1 MWAFLYLKESQMKLI
16 ENWQQAWKLKSVQ
29 VGAASAFF
37 YALILLSEQFLGVWN
52 VIPQELK
59 NKIPENVAEWVGI
72 FVGVAM
78 VLARLKKQP
87 ELHNVNQFVTVTAG
101 HSNTDPGAVN
111 GKYKEAE
118 LVSQFRNAVAYYLRE
133 AGIQYKTD
141 GVGTTNQNL
150 NAAIKLIKGSSVAVE
165 FHMNA
170 ATSKQANGIET
181 IALPKDKK
189 LAQDLSKAVA
199 DAFGSRLRGD
209 NGWIDQ
215 SKSARGRLAYVD
227 AGGLIVELGFISNE
241 EELFQFNARYWSAAK
256 AVAKVLIEYEASK

>member
-1 MWAFLYLKESQMKLI
+1 MEHQMKLI
-16 ENWQQAWKLKSVQ
+16 ENWKQAWKLKSVQ

-37 YALILLSEQFLGVWN
+37 YALILFADQFVGIWN
-52 VIPQELK
+52 LIPQDAK
-59 NKIPENVAEWVGI
+59 NMLPEQWKDVVGC

-87 ELHNVNQFVTVTAG
+87 ELHTEIQPFVTVTAG
-101 HSNTDPGAVN
+101 HSNSDPGAIN

-118 LVSQFRNAVAYYLRE
+118 LVRQFRNAVAHYLSV
-133 AGIQYKTD
+133 AGLTIKTD
-141 GVGTTNQNL
+141 GAGTINL
-150 NAAIKLIKGSSVAVE
+150 PLNNAIALAKGASIAIE

-170 ATSKQANGIET
+170 AASKQANGVET

-199 DAFGSRLRGD
+199 DALGSRLRGD

-215 SKSARGRLAYVD
+215 SKSARGRLAYVN
-227 AGGLIVELGFISNE
+227 AGGLIVELGFISNDA
-241 EELFQFNARYWSAAK
+241 ELAAFQARYWVAAK
-256 AVAKVLIEYEASK
+256 AVAKVLIDYEKRN

>member
-1 MWAFLYLKESQMKLI
+1 MKLI

-29 VGAASAFF
+29 VGAISAFF
-37 YALILLSEQFLGVWN
+37 YALILFSEQFLNVWA

-87 ELHNVNQFVTVTAG
+87 ELHEVNQFVTVTAG
-101 HSNTDPGAVN
+101 HSNKDPGAVN
-111 GKYKEAE
+111 GKFKEAE

-141 GVGTTNQNL
+141 GVGILNQDL

-170 ATSKQANGIET
+170 ATSKQANGVET

-189 LAQDLSKAVA
+189 LAQELSKAVA

-215 SKSARGRLAYVD
+215 SQSARGKLGFISN
-227 AGGLIVELGFISNE
+227 GGLIVELGFISNE

>member
-1 MWAFLYLKESQMKLI
+1 MKLI
-16 ENWQQAWKLKSVQ
+16 DNWKQAWKLKSVQ
-29 VGAASAFF
+29 VGAISAFF
-37 YALILLSEQFLGVWN
+37 YALILFSEQFLNVWA

-87 ELHNVNQFVTVTAG
+87 ELHEANQFVTVTAG

-111 GKYKEAE
+111 GKFKEAE

-141 GVGTTNQNL
+141 GVGILNQDL

-170 ATSKQANGIET
+170 ALNKSANGVET

-199 DAFGSRLRGD
+199 SALGSRLRGD

-215 SKSARGRLAYVD
+215 SQSARGKLGFISN
-227 AGGLIVELGFISNE
+227 GGLIVELGFISNE

-256 AVAKVLIEYEASK
+256 AVAKVLIEYEKRN

>member
-1 MWAFLYLKESQMKLI
+1 MKLI

-37 YALILLSEQFLGVWN
+37 YALILLSEQFLGVWY

-59 NKIPENVAEWVGI
+59 NKIPENIAEWLGM

-87 ELHNVNQFVTVTAG
+87 ELHTEIQPFVTVTAG

-141 GVGTTNQNL
+141 GVGILNQDL

-170 ATSKQANGIET
+170 ATSKLANGIET

-215 SKSARGRLAYVD
+215 SQSARGKLGFISN
-227 AGGLIVELGFISNE
+227 GGLIVELGFISNE

-256 AVAKVLIEYEASK
+256 AVAKVLIDYEKALK

>member
-1 MWAFLYLKESQMKLI
+1 MKLI
-16 ENWQQAWKLKSVQ
+16 DNWKQAWKLKSVQ
-29 VGAASAFF
+29 VGAISAFF
-37 YALILLSEQFLGVWN
+37 YALILFSEQFLNVWA

-87 ELHNVNQFVTVTAG
+87 ELHEVNQFVTVTAG
-101 HSNTDPGAVN
+101 HSNKDPGAVN
-111 GKYKEAE
+111 GKFKEAE

-141 GVGTTNQNL
+141 GVGILNQDL

-189 LAQDLSKAVA
+189 LAQDLSRAVA

-215 SKSARGRLAYVD
+215 SQSARGKLGFISN
-227 AGGLIVELGFISNE
+227 GGLIVELGFISNE

-256 AVAKVLIEYEASK
+256 AVAMILIKHEKALK

>member
-1 MWAFLYLKESQMKLI
+1 MKLI
-16 ENWQQAWKLKSVQ
+16 DNWKQAWKLKSVQ
-29 VGAASAFF
+29 VGAISAFF
-37 YALILLSEQFLGVWN
+37 YALILFSEQFLNVWA

-101 HSNTDPGAVN
+101 HSNKDPGAVN
-111 GKYKEAE
+111 GKFKEAE

-141 GVGTTNQNL
+141 GVGILNQDL
-150 NAAIKLIKGSSVAVE
+150 NAAIKLMKGSSVAVE

-170 ATSKQANGIET
+170 ATSKQANGVET

-215 SKSARGRLAYVD
+215 SQSARGKLGFISN
-227 AGGLIVELGFISNE
+227 GGLIVELGFISNE

-256 AVAKVLIEYEASK
+256 AVAMILIKHEKALK

>member
-1 MWAFLYLKESQMKLI
+1 MKLI
-16 ENWQQAWKLKSVQ
+16 ENWKQAWKLKSVQ
-29 VGAASAFF
+29 VGAISAFF
-37 YALILLSEQFLGVWN
+37 YALILFSEQFLNVWA

-59 NKIPENVAEWVGI
+59 NKIPENIAEWVGI

-87 ELHNVNQFVTVTAG
+87 ELHNVNQFVTVTAV
-101 HSNTDPGAVN
+101 HSNKDPGAVN

-141 GVGTTNQNL
+141 GVGILNQDL

-170 ATSKQANGIET
+170 ATSKQANGVET

-215 SKSARGRLAYVD
+215 SQSARGKLGFISN
-227 AGGLIVELGFISNE
+227 GGLIVELGFISNE

-256 AVAKVLIEYEASK
+256 AVAKVLIDYEKGIK

>member
-1 MWAFLYLKESQMKLI
+1 MWWEMKLI
-16 ENWQQAWKLKSVQ
+16 DNWKQAWKLKSVQ
-29 VGAASAFF
+29 VGALSAFF
-37 YALILLSEQFLGVWN
+37 YALILFSEQFLNVWA

-101 HSNTDPGAVN
+101 HSNKDPGAVN
-111 GKYKEAE
+111 GKFKEAE

-141 GVGTTNQNL
+141 GVGILNQDL

-170 ATSKQANGIET
+170 ATSKQANGVET

-189 LAQDLSKAVA
+189 LAQELSKAVA

-215 SKSARGRLAYVD
+215 SQSARGKLGFISN
-227 AGGLIVELGFISNE
+227 GGLIVELGFISNE
-241 EELFQFNARYWSAAK
+241 EELFQFNARYWTAAK
-256 AVAKVLIEYEASK
+256 AVAMILIKHEKALK

>member
-1 MWAFLYLKESQMKLI
+1 MKLI
-16 ENWQQAWKLKSVQ
+16 DNWKQAWKLKSVQ
-29 VGAASAFF
+29 VGAISAFF
-37 YALILLSEQFLGVWN
+37 YALILFSEQFLNVWA

-101 HSNTDPGAVN
+101 HSNKDPGAVN
-111 GKYKEAE
+111 GKFKEAE

-141 GVGTTNQNL
+141 GVGILNQDL

-189 LAQDLSKAVA
+189 LAQELSKAVA

-215 SKSARGRLAYVD
+215 SQSARGKLGFISN
-227 AGGLIVELGFISNE
+227 GGLIVELGFISNE

-256 AVAKVLIEYEASK
+256 AVAKVLIEYEKGA

>member
-1 MWAFLYLKESQMKLI
+1 MKLI
-16 ENWQQAWKLKSVQ
+16 DNWKQAWKLKSVQ
-29 VGAASAFF
+29 VGALSAFF
-37 YALILLSEQFLGVWN
+37 YALILFSEQFLNVWA

-87 ELHNVNQFVTVTAG
+87 ELHEVNQFVTVTAG
-101 HSNTDPGAVN
+101 HSNKDPGAVN
-111 GKYKEAE
+111 GKFKEAE

-141 GVGTTNQNL
+141 GVGILNQDL

-170 ATSKQANGIET
+170 ATSKQANGVET

-215 SKSARGRLAYVD
+215 SQSARGKLGFISN
-227 AGGLIVELGFISNE
+227 GGLIVELGFISNE

-256 AVAKVLIEYEASK
+256 AVAMILIKHEKALK

>member
-1 MWAFLYLKESQMKLI
+1 MKLI
-16 ENWQQAWKLKSVQ
+16 DNWKQAWKLKSVQ
-29 VGAASAFF
+29 VGAISAFF
-37 YALILLSEQFLGVWN
+37 YALILFSEQFLNVWA

-101 HSNTDPGAVN
+101 HSNKDPGAVN
-111 GKYKEAE
+111 GKFKEAE

-141 GVGTTNQNL
+141 GVGILNQDL

-170 ATSKQANGIET
+170 AASKQANGVET
-181 IALPKDKK
+181 ISLPKDKK

-215 SKSARGRLAYVD
+215 SQSARGKLGFISN
-227 AGGLIVELGFISNE
+227 GGLIVELGFISNE

-256 AVAKVLIEYEASK
+256 AVAMILIKHEKALK

>member
-1 MWAFLYLKESQMKLI
+1 MKLI
-16 ENWQQAWKLKSVQ
+16 DNWKQAWKLKSVQ
-29 VGAASAFF
+29 VGAISAFF
-37 YALILLSEQFLGVWN
+37 YALILFSEQFLNVWA

-59 NKIPENVAEWVGI
+59 NKIPENVAEWVGM

-87 ELHNVNQFVTVTAG
+87 ELHEVNQFVTVTAG
-101 HSNTDPGAVN
+101 HSNKDPGAVN
-111 GKYKEAE
+111 GKFKEAE
-118 LVSQFRNAVAYYLRE
+118 LVSQFRNAVTYYLRE

-141 GVGTTNQNL
+141 GVGILNQDL

-170 ATSKQANGIET
+170 AASKQANGIET

-199 DAFGSRLRGD
+199 DAFGSRLRGN

-215 SKSARGRLAYVD
+215 SQSARGKLGFISN
-227 AGGLIVELGFISNE
+227 GGLIVELGFISNE

-256 AVAKVLIEYEASK
+256 AVAKVLIEYEKRN

>member
-1 MWAFLYLKESQMKLI
+1 MKLI
-16 ENWQQAWKLKSVQ
+16 DNWKQAWKLKSVQ
-29 VGAASAFF
+29 VGAISAFF
-37 YALILLSEQFLGVWN
+37 YALILFSEQFLNVWA

-87 ELHNVNQFVTVTAG
+87 ELHDVNQFVTVTAG
-101 HSNTDPGAVN
+101 HSNKDPGAVN
-111 GKYKEAE
+111 GKFKEAE

-141 GVGTTNQNL
+141 GVGILNQDL

-215 SKSARGRLAYVD
+215 SQSARGKLGFISN
-227 AGGLIVELGFISNE
+227 GGLIVELGFISNE

-256 AVAKVLIEYEASK
+256 AVAMILIKHEKALK

>member
-1 MWAFLYLKESQMKLI
+1 MKLI
-16 ENWQQAWKLKSVQ
+16 ENWKQAWKFKSVQ
-29 VGAASAFF
+29 VGAVSAFF
-37 YALILLSEQFLGVWN
+37 YALILISEQFLNVWN

-59 NKIPENVAEWVGI
+59 NKIPENIAEWVGV

-87 ELHNVNQFVTVTAG
+87 ELHDVNQFVTITAG
-101 HSNTDPGAVN
+101 HSNADPGAVS

-141 GVGTTNQNL
+141 GVGTLNQDL

-199 DAFGSRLRGD
+199 DALGSRLRGD

-215 SKSARGRLAYVD
+215 SKSARGRLAYVN

-241 EELFQFNARYWSAAK
+241 DELARFNARYWLAAK
-256 AVAKVLIEYEASK
+256 AVAQVIIEHEKALK

>member
-1 MWAFLYLKESQMKLI
+1 MKLI
-16 ENWQQAWKLKSVQ
+16 DNWKQAWKLKSVQ
-29 VGAASAFF
+29 VGAISAFF
-37 YALILLSEQFLGVWN
+37 YALILFSEQFLNVWA

-59 NKIPENVAEWVGI
+59 NKIPENIAEWVGI

-87 ELHNVNQFVTVTAG
+87 ELHEVNQFVTVTAG
-101 HSNTDPGAVN
+101 HSNKDPGAVN
-111 GKYKEAE
+111 GKFKEAE

-141 GVGTTNQNL
+141 GVGILNQDL

-215 SKSARGRLAYVD
+215 SQSARGKLGFISY
-227 AGGLIVELGFISNE
+227 GGLIVELGFSSNE

-256 AVAKVLIEYEASK
+256 AVAKVLIEYEKRN

>member
-1 MWAFLYLKESQMKLI
+1 MKLI
-16 ENWQQAWKLKSVQ
+16 DNWKQAWKLKSVQ
-29 VGAASAFF
+29 VGAISAFF
-37 YALILLSEQFLGVWN
+37 YALILFSEQFLNVWA

-87 ELHNVNQFVTVTAG
+87 ELHEVNQFVTVTAG
-101 HSNTDPGAVN
+101 HSNKDPGAVN

-141 GVGTTNQNL
+141 GVGILNQDL

-170 ATSKQANGIET
+170 ATSKQANGVET

-189 LAQDLSKAVA
+189 LAQELSKAVA

-215 SKSARGRLAYVD
+215 SQSARGKLGFISN
-227 AGGLIVELGFISNE
+227 GGLIVELGFISNE

-256 AVAKVLIEYEASK
+256 AVAMILIKHEKALK

>member
-1 MWAFLYLKESQMKLI
+1 MGREMKLI
-16 ENWQQAWKLKSVQ
+16 DNWKQAWKLKSVQ
-29 VGAASAFF
+29 VGALSAFF
-37 YALILLSEQFLGVWN
+37 YALILLSEQFLSVWN

-59 NKIPENVAEWVGI
+59 NKIPENVAEWVGV

-111 GKYKEAE
+111 GKYKEAD
-118 LVSQFRNAVAYYLRE
+118 LVTNFRNAVAYYLRE

-141 GVGTTNQNL
+141 GVGATNQNL

-170 ATSKQANGIET
+170 ATSKQANGVET

-215 SKSARGRLAYVD
+215 SQSARGKLGFISN
-227 AGGLIVELGFISNE
+227 GGLIVELGFISNE

-256 AVAKVLIEYEASK
+256 AVAKVLIEYESRN

>member
-1 MWAFLYLKESQMKLI
+1 MKLI

-52 VIPQELK
+52 LIPQELK
-59 NKIPENVAEWVGI
+59 NKIPENVAEWVGM

-87 ELHNVNQFVTVTAG
+87 ELHTDIQPFVTVTAG

-141 GVGTTNQNL
+141 GIGATNQNL

-170 ATSKQANGIET
+170 ATSKQANGIES
-181 IALPKDKK
+181 IA
-189 LAQDLSKAVA
+189 
-199 DAFGSRLRGD
+199 
-209 NGWIDQ
+209 
-215 SKSARGRLAYVD
+215 
-227 AGGLIVELGFISNE
+227 
-241 EELFQFNARYWSAAK
+241 
-256 AVAKVLIEYEASK
+256 

>member
-1 MWAFLYLKESQMKLI
+1 MKLI

-29 VGAASAFF
+29 VGAISAFF
-37 YALILLSEQFLGVWN
+37 YALILFSEQFLNVWA

-101 HSNTDPGAVN
+101 HSNKDPGAVN
-111 GKYKEAE
+111 GKFKEAE

-170 ATSKQANGIET
+170 ATSKQANGVET

-189 LAQDLSKAVA
+189 LAQELSKAVA

-215 SKSARGRLAYVD
+215 SQSARGKLGFISN
-227 AGGLIVELGFISNE
+227 GGLIVELGFISNE

-256 AVAKVLIEYEASK
+256 AVAKVLIEHEGVA

>member
-1 MWAFLYLKESQMKLI
+1 MKLI
-16 ENWQQAWKLKSVQ
+16 DNWKQAWKLKSVQ
-29 VGAASAFF
+29 VGAISAFF
-37 YALILLSEQFLGVWN
+37 YALILFSEQFLNVWA

-59 NKIPENVAEWVGI
+59 NKIPENIAEWVGI

-101 HSNTDPGAVN
+101 HSNKDPGAVN

-118 LVSQFRNAVAYYLRE
+118 LVSQFRNAVACYLRE

-141 GVGTTNQNL
+141 GVGILNQDL

-170 ATSKQANGIET
+170 AASKQANGVET

-215 SKSARGRLAYVD
+215 SQSARGKLGFISN
-227 AGGLIVELGFISNE
+227 GGLIVELGFISNE

-256 AVAKVLIEYEASK
+256 AVAEVLIEYSK

>member
-1 MWAFLYLKESQMKLI
+1 MKLI
-16 ENWQQAWKLKSVQ
+16 DNWKQAWKLKSVQ
-29 VGAASAFF
+29 VGAISAFF
-37 YALILLSEQFLGVWN
+37 YALVLLSEQFLNVWA

-87 ELHNVNQFVTVTAG
+87 ELHEVNQFVTVTAG
-101 HSNTDPGAVN
+101 HSNKDPGAVN

-133 AGIQYKTD
+133 AGIQYKAD
-141 GVGTTNQNL
+141 GVGILNQDL

-215 SKSARGRLAYVD
+215 SQSARGKLGFISN
-227 AGGLIVELGFISNE
+227 GGLIVELGFISNE

-256 AVAKVLIEYEASK
+256 AVAKVLIDYEKGIK

>member
-1 MWAFLYLKESQMKLI
+1 MKLI
-16 ENWQQAWKLKSVQ
+16 DNWKQAWKLKSVQ
-29 VGAASAFF
+29 VGAISAFF
-37 YALILLSEQFLGVWN
+37 YALILFSEQFLNVWA

-87 ELHNVNQFVTVTAG
+87 ELHEVNQFVTVTAG
-101 HSNTDPGAVN
+101 HSNKDPGAVN
-111 GKYKEAE
+111 GKFKEAE

-141 GVGTTNQNL
+141 GVGATNQNL

-170 ATSKQANGIET
+170 AASKQANGIET

-215 SKSARGRLAYVD
+215 SQSARGKLGFISN
-227 AGGLIVELGFISNE
+227 GGLIVELGFISNE

-256 AVAKVLIEYEASK
+256 AVAKVLIEYEKGA